1 MKVSEGAPKILKA
14 LQGVGDYESVQVL
27 WKCCHDHG
35 IRLKSASLEVGV
47 LWLYPFG
54 ETSSRYQQ
62 WKGAYNE
69 KVPVSV
75 YGGETEINHYE
86 EIEKGFLSALEANGL
101 RGYRLVDS
109 SELTTE
115 LLENRNGITVIERCI
130 GMAIN
135 AEAGDGVILNSS
147 ANSGWYIA
155 CPTDGCY
162 IPYKIGDYQMRD
174 GTVFLSY
181 MVYNPDNNYID
192 DIMERYDF
200 ILDRGLEVGGMYEFR
215 HINGHIEVFL
225 DGEFQF
231 SADTMQEAYSELK
244 AG

>member
-1 MKVSEGAPKILKA
+1 M
-14 LQGVGDYESVQVL
+14 
-27 WKCCHDHG
+27 
-35 IRLKSASLEVGV
+35 EVGV
-47 LWLYPFG
+47 SRLYPFG

-69 KVPVSV
+69 KVLVFPFDFTHGFLLWLFQISANTD
-75 YGGETEINHYE
+75 GKRLRGETEINHYE

>member
-1 MKVSEGAPKILKA
+1 MIQKVHPWKLEYYGYSRRVKLPPVINNGKELMMKKFLSFLLILLMVS
-14 LQGVGDYESVQVL
+14 
-27 WKCCHDHG
+27 CCG
-35 IRLKSASLEVGV
+35 CSKSPQKL
-47 LWLYPFG
+47 
-54 ETSSRYQQ
+54 T
-62 WKGAYNE
+62 
-69 KVPVSV
+69 VSV

-86 EIEKGFLSALEANGL
+86 GIEKGFLLALEANGL
-101 RGYRLVDS
+101 RDYQLVDS

-115 LLENRNGITVIERCI
+115 LLENREGITIIERCI

-135 AEAGDGVILNSS
+135 AEAGDGVILNSPS
-147 ANSGWYIA
+147 NCGWYIA

-162 IPYKIGDYQMRD
+162 TPYKVGDYQMRD

-231 SADTMQEAYSELK
+231 SADTMQEAYCELK

>member
-1 MKVSEGAPKILKA
+1 MKKFWSFLLILLMVS
-14 LQGVGDYESVQVL
+14 
-27 WKCCHDHG
+27 W
-35 IRLKSASLEVGV
+35 
-47 LWLYPFG
+47 
-54 ETSSRYQQ
+54 T
-62 WKGAYNE
+62 
-69 KVPVSV
+69 VSV

-101 RGYRLVDS
+101 RDYRLVDS

>member
-1 MKVSEGAPKILKA
+1 MHHWKSEYRG
-14 LQGVGDYESVQVL
+14 
-27 WKCCHDHG
+27 C
-35 IRLKSASLEVGV
+35 IRLVKLPPVINNGKGLTMKKFWSFLLILLMVSCCGCSKSPQTL
-47 LWLYPFG
+47 
-54 ETSSRYQQ
+54 T
-62 WKGAYNE
+62 
-69 KVPVSV
+69 VSV

-101 RGYRLVDS
+101 RDYRLVDS

-115 LLENRNGITVIERCI
+115 LLENRNGITVIGRCI

-162 IPYKIGDYQMRD
+162 IPYKIGDYQVRD

>member
-1 MKVSEGAPKILKA
+1 MHPWKSEYRG
-14 LQGVGDYESVQVL
+14 
-27 WKCCHDHG
+27 C
-35 IRLKSASLEVGV
+35 IRLVKLPPVINNG
-47 LWLYPFG
+47 
-54 ETSSRYQQ
+54 
-62 WKGAYNE
+62 KGLTM
-69 KVPVSV
+69 KKFWSFLLILLMVSCCGCSKPPQTLTVSV

-162 IPYKIGDYQMRD
+162 IPYKIGITRCGMEQ
-174 GTVFLSY
+174 FFC
-181 MVYNPDNNYID
+181 PIWYITLTT
-192 DIMERYDF
+192 I
-200 ILDRGLEVGGMYEFR
+200 
-215 HINGHIEVFL
+215 
-225 DGEFQF
+225 
-231 SADTMQEAYSELK
+231 T
-244 AG
+244 

>member
-1 MKVSEGAPKILKA
+1 MKKFWSFLLILLMVS
-14 LQGVGDYESVQVL
+14 
-27 WKCCHDHG
+27 CCG
-35 IRLKSASLEVGV
+35 CSKPPQTL
-47 LWLYPFG
+47 
-54 ETSSRYQQ
+54 T
-62 WKGAYNE
+62 
-69 KVPVSV
+69 VSV

-86 EIEKGFLSALEANGL
+86 EIENGFLSALEA
-101 RGYRLVDS
+101 
-109 SELTTE
+109 
-115 LLENRNGITVIERCI
+115 
-130 GMAIN
+130 
-135 AEAGDGVILNSS
+135 
-147 ANSGWYIA
+147 SGWYIA